1 LTWEDNSTRFS
12 IFLVIFLIVIF
23 WYALIPI
30 AGGFHN
36 RFKWSRFRNR
46 FNALRLSPLLDYR
59 QYRQPES
66 EGGIFRFTGGIE
78 SITDG
83 HTLWVKGSDLTIPVS
98 LAKTKCFLLPVH
110 EGEGFPEAPLQIRW
124 NRVSTIT
131 EGAKVFIGGRII
143 SQNNRLNFVST
154 KEQPLMVIF
163 YNCPDSALAGAIIR
177 AARTR
182 NEYWNAVTPVSIAIG
197 ALSLIYIAA
206 SYLGRPAFR
215 LTVISALSAVFIP
228 ILPVLPP
235 GILFTSLYRKFTWDS
250 RKLRADYDLA
260 RFGLLSENTKHSP
273 YYFALRAYAVEILAW
288 ALLLAGIFI
297 NIIFISLILYLFGLI
312 SF

>member
-1 LTWEDNSTRFS
+1 
-12 IFLVIFLIVIF
+12 
-23 WYALIPI
+23 
-30 AGGFHN
+30 
-36 RFKWSRFRNR
+36 
-46 FNALRLSPLLDYR
+46 LDYR
-59 QYRQPES
+59 QYRQPET
-66 EGGIFRFTGGIE
+66 EGGIFRFSGGIE

-98 LAKTKCFLLPVH
+98 LAKTKCFLLPMH

-124 NRVSTIT
+124 NRISTIT
-131 EGAKVFIGGRII
+131 EGAKVFIGGKIVK
-143 SQNNRLNFVST
+143 QDDRLSFVPA

-163 YNCPDSALAGAIIR
+163 YNCSDAALSGLIIR

-182 NEYWNAVTPVSIAIG
+182 NEYWNNITPVSLAIG

-206 SYLGRPAFR
+206 SYLSRPAFR

-228 ILPVLPP
+228 VLPVLPP
-235 GILFTSLYRKFTWDS
+235 GILLTSLYRRFTWDS

-260 RFGLLSENTKHSP
+260 RYGLLPDSAKQPAH
-273 YYFALRAYAVEILAW
+273 YFALRAYALELLAW
-288 ALLLAGIFI
+288 GLLLAGICI
-297 NIIFISLILYLFGLI
+297 NIVFISLILYLFGVI